1 MKLAKGN
8 RALAA
13 QALGRDVAW
22 INNRIS
28 CNQQMSAVYATNP
41 KVPDEVSTIVKPEGG
56 KPTVVPATDNL
67 LGMQI
72 MKQDMELLRKGLSR
86 AGIKQET
93 IELLRIFE
101 DFSDNTGR
109 FLVCTLDVTHRMQVY
124 QAMALFEEAE
134 HIRKTYLKNEVLAH
148 EIKLEWQR
156 RYNEISELLGKTF
169 DRTLIGTETIARM
182 LKGSKPVDVGKKKP
196 KFTPQRAPRQVN

>member
-22 INNRIS
+22 LNNRIN
-28 CNQQMSAVYATNP
+28 CNQQMAAVYGMNP
-41 KVPDEVSTIVKPEGG
+41 KLPNEVSTMVKPEGE
-56 KPTVVPATDNL
+56 KKDLPPATDNL

-72 MKQDMELLRKGLSR
+72 MKQDMELLRHGLKR
-86 AGIKQET
+86 AGIKDET

-134 HIRKTYLKNEVLAH
+134 TIRKTYLHDDTLAH
-148 EIKLEWQR
+148 ELRLEWQR

-196 KFTPQRAPRQVN
+196 KFTPLRQARPA